1 MTLEITDID
10 YEKVDR
16 EYKLLRDYARN
27 VTQVEK
33 LRIAIV
39 NRFHANLLQTLG
51 DSCPDQDSIKNWD
64 NPISPFWDLYFD
76 EKEERTQNPL
86 IKIYEAEL
94 ALRTKMV
101 KTLKQILKANPHMKR
116 FVDQTGLGSTN
127 PMLMAR
133 FLGEI
138 GHPVLATPKTFIEN
152 DEWVQ
157 GEKKRTPVEGEPF
170 LRSVRQLWAYTGMG
184 DPKRRRSK
192 KMSEED
198 ARKCGKTSSKGFIF
212 LLAEACIKFE
222 GATEKAPNRP
232 RSPYRDVYDEAKVK
246 HQTEHQ
252 TGVEDD
258 WSDGHCHMSA
268 LRLTC
273 KAILKDLYKAAYK
286 DLFAGEKSEK
296 AAA

>member
-10 YEKVDR
+10 QEEVDR
-16 EYKLLRDYARN
+16 EYKLLRDHARN

-64 NPISPFWDLYFD
+64 NLDSAFWNLYFD
-76 EKEERTQNPL
+76 EKEDRSQNPL
-86 IKIYEAEL
+86 VKIYEAEL
-94 ALRTKMV
+94 ALRAKMV
-101 KTLKQILKANPHMKR
+101 KTLKRILKANPHLRR
-116 FVDQTGLGSTN
+116 FVEQVGIGRSN
-127 PMLMAR
+127 PMLLSR
-133 FLGEI
+133 FLGEV

-157 GEKKRTPVEGEPF
+157 GEKKRTAVEGEPF
-170 LRSVRQLWAYTGMG
+170 LRSVRQLWAYSGMG
-184 DPKRRRSK
+184 DPARRRKK
-192 KMSEED
+192 KMSEEE
-198 ARKCGKTSSKGFIF
+198 ARQCGRPASKSFIF
-212 LLAEACIKFE
+212 LIAEACIKFE

-232 RSPYRDVYDEAKVK
+232 RSPYRDVYDQGKVK
-246 HQTEHQ
+246 YQREHQ
-252 TGVEDD
+252 TGGEDD
-258 WSDGHCHMSA
+258 WSDGHCHMAA

-273 KAILKDLYKAAYK
+273 KAILKDMHSASLK
-286 DLFAGEKSEK
+286 DLE